1 MYDMYIMGLK
11 WRITV
16 VMLRMARYIY
26 RLCTCTLIYIFTCTL
41 IYILIYIFIDRY
53 AQVCA
58 RTR

>member
-26 RLCTCTLIYIFTCTL
+26 RLCTCTLIYIF
-41 IYILIYIFIDRY
+41 IDRY